1 MSANRKKVPQIMQM
15 EAVECGAASLAM
27 ILAYYGKW
35 VPLEKLRD
43 ECGVGRDGS
52 KSANILK
59 AAREYGMEAKG
70 FSIGIDGLKKKKPFP
85 CIIHWNYNHFVVLT
99 GIRGNYVYVNDPGR
113 GRVRYPMQ
121 IFEKR
126 YTGIAMT
133 FIPNESFEKGG
144 EKPSSLRFSM
154 QRIRGLKSG
163 LVVIMVTSALA
174 SLATVLFTTSGK
186 AVVDYYITGK
196 EESSPVGF
204 VIALL
209 ALCIIYGVMQI
220 IRSVHMVRLQGR
232 SAVVDSSR
240 FIQHLLH
247 LPMKFYAQR
256 SVGDLQMRQTENETV
271 VVTLMTQVAPVAIN
285 AVMLILYVAVMSYY
299 SVFLTLIGVSTV
311 ILNVIVARVVS
322 RKRVDITRVMTMG
335 NGKLNSTSLAGVE
348 MIETLKSAGAEAAY
362 FRRWAGI
369 HARVNAGDV
378 KLCRLNE
385 TMGLIP
391 AFLTEVTNVL
401 VFAFGVKMIID
412 GQFTPGTLLAFTGL
426 LAAFTK
432 PVNDIISMGQ
442 TIQEM
447 TVQMERVED
456 VMKNSVDVEENTKPL
471 SDEEWESLGKLKGD
485 IEFRNIT
492 FGYSS
497 LAKPLIENLNISIK
511 AGSKVALVGA
521 SGSGKS
527 TTGKLL
533 SGLFQPWSGEV
544 VIDGK
549 KLKDIPKQQLRSS
562 LAIVDQDIMVFDDPI
577 AENIRL
583 WDSTIEESEVIRAC
597 QDACIHDEIASRKGG
612 YGATLQPG
620 GKNYSGGQL
629 QRMEI
634 ARALAIEPT
643 ILVLDEA
650 TSALDAETE
659 DEVMRNI
666 RDRGITTVVV
676 AHRLST
682 IRDADRIYVL
692 ESGKIVEE
700 GTHEELMKLDGA
712 YARLV
717 KSE

>member
-1 MSANRKKVPQIMQM
+1 MQM

-186 AVVDYYITGK
+186 AVVDYYITGD
-196 EESSPVGF
+196 EASSPVGF

-209 ALCIIYGVMQI
+209 TLCIIYGVMQI

-311 ILNVIVARVVS
+311 IINVIVARVVS

-335 NGKLNSTSLAGVE
+335 NGKLNSTSLAGIE

-369 HARVNAGDV
+369 HARVNTGDV

>member
-1 MSANRKKVPQIMQM
+1 MQM

-186 AVVDYYITGK
+186 AVVDYYITGD
-196 EESSPVGF
+196 EASSPVGF

-256 SVGDLQMRQTENETV
+256 SV
-271 VVTLMTQVAPVAIN
+271 
-285 AVMLILYVAVMSYY
+285 
-299 SVFLTLIGVSTV
+299 
-311 ILNVIVARVVS
+311 
-322 RKRVDITRVMTMG
+322 
-335 NGKLNSTSLAGVE
+335 
-348 MIETLKSAGAEAAY
+348 
-362 FRRWAGI
+362 
-369 HARVNAGDV
+369 
-378 KLCRLNE
+378 
-385 TMGLIP
+385 
-391 AFLTEVTNVL
+391 
-401 VFAFGVKMIID
+401 
-412 GQFTPGTLLAFTGL
+412 
-426 LAAFTK
+426 
-432 PVNDIISMGQ
+432 
-442 TIQEM
+442 
-447 TVQMERVED
+447 
-456 VMKNSVDVEENTKPL
+456 
-471 SDEEWESLGKLKGD
+471 
-485 IEFRNIT
+485 
-492 FGYSS
+492 
-497 LAKPLIENLNISIK
+497 
-511 AGSKVALVGA
+511 
-521 SGSGKS
+521 
-527 TTGKLL
+527 
-533 SGLFQPWSGEV
+533 
-544 VIDGK
+544 
-549 KLKDIPKQQLRSS
+549 
-562 LAIVDQDIMVFDDPI
+562 
-577 AENIRL
+577 
-583 WDSTIEESEVIRAC
+583 
-597 QDACIHDEIASRKGG
+597 
-612 YGATLQPG
+612 
-620 GKNYSGGQL
+620 
-629 QRMEI
+629 
-634 ARALAIEPT
+634 
-643 ILVLDEA
+643 
-650 TSALDAETE
+650 
-659 DEVMRNI
+659 
-666 RDRGITTVVV
+666 
-676 AHRLST
+676 
-682 IRDADRIYVL
+682 
-692 ESGKIVEE
+692 
-700 GTHEELMKLDGA
+700 
-712 YARLV
+712 
-717 KSE
+717 